1 MANWLFHCS
10 LGHDQA
16 LEQLSVGLLTDD
28 DVEPFENAAIQPAI
42 HSSFIYMIVMI
53 GHN

>member
-28 DVEPFENAAIQPAI
+28 DVEPFENASIQQPI
-42 HSSFIYMIVMI
+42 PSSII
-53 GHN
+53 